1 VVDEPTA
8 VAPLDGDT
16 PDGEGDETFAQQICD
31 LLFDISQESFTLDD
45 TAIEAEPNVGRRAV
59 FTGLLMLN
67 DELRFQNEQRSLAEA
82 QLRHREARMR
92 ALIDLAKVAIWDC
105 SIEGVRAAITTFRT
119 KSNGR
124 PFDQQPE
131 IVRSITR
138 RLEIHG
144 INREGL
150 RMIGASTVEEVKAHI
165 DGIAGADDGRLFGA
179 LWRALAEGEKRVE
192 IEGVLHT
199 LTGDRLTVLA
209 GLSLPEGD
217 VDQDVAIITLA
228 DITAHHA
235 RVAAEQEAARR
246 TEELARVNSEVERLF
261 YAVAHDLR
269 SPLRAVETLAGWIG
283 EDLEAGDVDEV
294 RNHIATLR
302 GRIERLDR
310 MLNDLLSYARIGRT
324 QHPIELV
331 DVDKLL
337 DEIRGGLLQIPEGF
351 SLTWSKMP
359 SIRTHRTLL
368 SQVFLNLI
376 SNALKHHD
384 RETGKVHVDVEDAGR
399 HYVFRV
405 TDDGPGIA
413 PNYRQRIFG
422 LFATLKRRDEV
433 EGSGMGL
440 AFVQKVVRRMGGQ
453 VGVEDPAESLSGE
466 GSAEP
471 SGRGITFAFEWP
483 KRTVTPVE
491 PDAQEARD
499 RSS

>member
-1 VVDEPTA
+1 MVDPIEA
-8 VAPLDGDT
+8 EEELIEA
-16 PDGEGDETFAQQICD
+16 DEAFAQQICD
-31 LLFDISQESFTLDD
+31 LLFDISQESFVLDD
-45 TAIEAEPNVGRRAV
+45 EAIEAEPNVARRAV

-67 DELRFQNEQRSLAEA
+67 DELRFQNEQRSAAEA
-82 QLRHREARMR
+82 QLRNREARTR

-105 SIEGVRAAITTFRT
+105 SIEGVRDAIEASRT
-119 KSNGR
+119 KSNGK

-131 IVRSITR
+131 VVKAITR
-138 RLEIHG
+138 RLELHG

-150 RMIGASTVEEVKAHI
+150 RMMGASSVEEVKHHL
-165 DGIAGADDGRLFGA
+165 DTSAGADECRLFGA
-179 LWRALAEGEKRVE
+179 LWRALAEGETRVE
-192 IEGVLHT
+192 VEGVVHT
-199 LTGDRLTVLA
+199 VSGERLMVLA

-228 DITAHHA
+228 DISAHHA

-246 TEELARVNSEVERLF
+246 AEELSRVNSEVERLF

-283 EDLEAGDVDEV
+283 EDLEAGEVDEV
-294 RNHIATLR
+294 KNHIVTLR

-324 QHPIELV
+324 QHPVELV
-331 DVDKLL
+331 EVDKLL
-337 DEIRGGLLQIPEGF
+337 EEMRGSLMQIPEGF
-351 SLTWSKMP
+351 VVTWADDMP

-368 SQVFLNLI
+368 SQVFLNLV

-384 RETGKVHVDVEDAGR
+384 RAQGRIHIDVEDAGP

-405 TDDGPGIA
+405 TDDGPGIP

-440 AFVQKVVRRMGGQ
+440 AFVQKVIRRMGGQ
-453 VGVEDPAESLSGE
+453 VQVEDPAPIPSVE
-466 GSAEP
+466 AEE
-471 SGRGITFAFEWP
+471 GRGVTFAFEWP
-483 KRTVTPVE
+483 KRTVVMVDPVE
-491 PDAQEARD
+491 AIEARD